1 MGKPPG
7 KRVISLAHNSETREA
22 RAESASA
29 RNPHRQMT
37 SGNLAFAEAMRQ
49 INPDVVAAYPI
60 TPSTEIPVRFA
71 EFVSDGEVDTE
82 YVAVESEHSAI
93 TACVGASVAGAR
105 VMTASS
111 ANGVALM
118 HEIFPIAAA
127 FRAPIVFGLVNRSLG
142 APVNIHCDHSDSM
155 PERDSGWVQIYCEDA
170 QEVYDTALLAVRLS
184 EHDDVLTPVF
194 VCQDGFITSHC
205 QEAVEFLPDETVR
218 DFVGTRKPR
227 YPLLDTDNPV
237 SYGSFVTSDY
247 YFEIK
252 RQQMEGMNNVPRAY
266 ADVSRELASLTGRE
280 YPMLESY
287 LADDADYLIVIM
299 SSATG
304 VVKDVVDELRTA
316 GVKAGCLRVRVF
328 RPFPSEELRRRARGK
343 KGVAV
348 LDRSASIG
356 GTAPLAAEVKSA
368 LYDLDERPF
377 LQEYIFGLGGR
388 DFFPKDAEYVFK
400 RLMRG
405 ERETGACFLGL
416 IEGGGE
422 NGRL

>member
-1 MGKPPG
+1 MERIRGVWAHMSN
-7 KRVISLAHNSETREA
+7 KRRE
-22 RAESASA
+22 
-29 RNPHRQMT
+29 MT
-37 SGNLAFAEAMRQ
+37 SGNMAFAEAMRQ

-71 EFVSDGEVDTE
+71 EFVANGKVSSE

-93 TACVGASVAGAR
+93 TACVGASVSGAR

-127 FRAPIVFGLVNRSLG
+127 FRAPIVFGLVNRCLG

-170 QEVYDTALLAVRLS
+170 QEVYDTVLMAVRLA
-184 EHDDVLTPVF
+184 EHSDVLTPVF

-205 QEAVEFLPDETVR
+205 YEAVEFLDDSSVKA
-218 DFVGTRKPR
+218 FVGERSAA
-227 YPLLDTDNPV
+227 YPLLDVKNPV
-237 SYGSFVTSDY
+237 SYGSFTMSEY

-252 RQQMEGMNNVPRAY
+252 RNQMEGMNNVPRVY
-266 ADVSRELASLTGRE
+266 EELSSEMESLTGRR
-280 YPMLESY
+280 YSPVDAY
-287 LADDADYLIVIM
+287 RADDAEYLIVIM

-304 VVKDVVDELRTA
+304 VVKDTVDELRER
-316 GVKAGCLRVRVF
+316 GVKAGCLRVRFF
-328 RPFPSEELRRRARGK
+328 RPFPSEILASYVKGK
-343 KGVAV
+343 RGVAV

-368 LYDLDERPF
+368 LYGADARVP

-388 DFFPKDAEYVFK
+388 DFYPKDAERVFMSMAEGDYEK
-400 RLMRG
+400 NVRYIGLLDRG
-405 ERETGACFLGL
+405 DKNVG
-416 IEGGGE
+416 
-422 NGRL
+422 

>member
-1 MGKPPG
+1 MSD
-7 KRVISLAHNSETREA
+7 KRRV
-22 RAESASA
+22 
-29 RNPHRQMT
+29 MT

-60 TPSTEIPVRFA
+60 TPSTEIPMRFA
-71 EFVSDGEVDTE
+71 EFVANGKVDSE

-93 TACVGASVAGAR
+93 SACVGASVAGGR

-118 HEIFPIAAA
+118 HEIFPIAAS

-155 PERDSGWVQIYCEDA
+155 PERDSGWIHIYCEDA
-170 QEVYDTALLAVRLS
+170 QEVYDTVLIATRLAEDSR
-184 EHDDVLTPVF
+184 VLTPVF

-205 QEAVEFLPDETVR
+205 YEPVELLDDETVKK
-218 DFVGTRKPR
+218 FVGERKAA

-237 SYGSFVTSDY
+237 SYGSFTMSEY

-252 RQQMEGMNNVPRAY
+252 RNQMEGMNNVFRVY
-266 ADVSRELASLTGRE
+266 RELSQELEKETGRYYDPVE
-280 YPMLESY
+280 NYR
-287 LADDADYLIVIM
+287 ADDAEYLVIVM
-299 SSATG
+299 SSAAG
-304 VVKDVVDELRTA
+304 VVKDVVDELRDE
-316 GVKAGCLRVRVF
+316 GVKAGMLRVRFF
-328 RPFPSEELRRRARGK
+328 RPFPADDLAALARGK

-368 LYDLDERPF
+368 LYNLPERVPV
-377 LQEYIFGLGGR
+377 QEYIFGLGGR
-388 DFFPKDAEYVFK
+388 DFYAQDARAVFE
-400 RLMRG
+400 RMMRG
-405 ERETGACFLGL
+405 EFSSRARFIGL
-416 IEGGGE
+416 LERSE
-422 NGRL
+422 EDVRS